1 LYKNNFI
8 KVYLLLDFKKN
19 YGGGFKFLSFLKF
32 SLLKKKLLEKN
43 ILKAKFIL
51 LNSHHNFVKIIFFK
65 FFYPKK
71 IFIHRVDGPISSYMD
86 KHDMRDD
93 LVNIINKHVADATI
107 YQSNWSKKK
116 HLNLNYNS
124 NKLSKVIYNCADSR
138 FFFNKNNKKKK
149 NSIIICSFSNNI
161 NKGFKYYSYLD
172 NNLNFNKYS
181 VTFVGNTFVKFKNI
195 KTIPVQTSRKLGS
208 IFNKHSIYLTAS
220 KNDPCSNSLLEALAC
235 KLPSIVLNSG
245 GHPEI
250 LKKRGYV
257 FNSEIEML
265 NKIHSLKSK
274 YKEIKNINF
283 DKEYNSCF
291 HYMNFIKYI
300 NDLSCAGKVTPKK
313 INFFKL
319 LYILATF
326 YFYKII

>member
-1 LYKNNFI
+1 
-8 KVYLLLDFKKN
+8 
-19 YGGGFKFLSFLKF
+19 
-32 SLLKKKLLEKN
+32 
-43 ILKAKFIL
+43 
-51 LNSHHNFVKIIFFK
+51 
-65 FFYPKK
+65 
-71 IFIHRVDGPISSYMD
+71 M
-86 KHDMRDD
+86 
-93 LVNIINKHVADATI
+93 
-107 YQSNWSKKK
+107 
-116 HLNLNYNS
+116 
-124 NKLSKVIYNCADSR
+124 
-138 FFFNKNNKKKK
+138 
-149 NSIIICSFSNNI
+149 
-161 NKGFKYYSYLD
+161 D

-195 KTIPVQTSRKLGS
+195 KTIPVQTSRKLGN

>member
-1 LYKNNFI
+1 MYKNNFI

-149 NSIIICSFSNNI
+149 TLLLFVVFLIILIKDLNIIVIWIII
-161 NKGFKYYSYLD
+161 
-172 NNLNFNKYS
+172 
-181 VTFVGNTFVKFKNI
+181 
-195 KTIPVQTSRKLGS
+195 
-208 IFNKHSIYLTAS
+208 
-220 KNDPCSNSLLEALAC
+220 
-235 KLPSIVLNSG
+235 
-245 GHPEI
+245 
-250 LKKRGYV
+250 
-257 FNSEIEML
+257 
-265 NKIHSLKSK
+265 
-274 YKEIKNINF
+274 
-283 DKEYNSCF
+283 
-291 HYMNFIKYI
+291 
-300 NDLSCAGKVTPKK
+300 
-313 INFFKL
+313 
-319 LYILATF
+319 
-326 YFYKII
+326 